1 MSSNFER
8 LQKILNQAYA
18 ENFSFLLRSSDLKTN
33 FWQYLTR
40 LQNLF
45 PYLLFK
51 CIFFFKTCFKR
62 LKLQNPI
69 GILQPQQQRR
79 RVARRGAISATRFG
93 SSSIAAGY
101 SGAAA
106 ATSAVKAE
114 KKRKAGCC
122 SSLHGGVTGNGPR
135 RGGLRL
141 VQPQPLLAFT
151 VLESPNRPL
160 DEHSLQPL
168 LLSHFQCAVIV
179 LLPHFYSVLPPHA
192 FKAFCRS

>member
-1 MSSNFER
+1 M
-8 LQKILNQAYA
+8 
-18 ENFSFLLRSSDLKTN
+18 
-33 FWQYLTR
+33 
-40 LQNLF
+40 
-45 PYLLFK
+45 FK

-122 SSLHGGVTGNGPR
+122 SSLHGGVTGDGPR

-192 FKAFCRS
+192 FKAFCRN